1 MIKRL
6 FTERWELSLEMPIIS
21 WIVIL
26 GYLAVDII
34 YRLLLIWKAVIV
46 DE

>member
-1 MIKRL
+1 MIRRL
-6 FTERWELSLEMPIIS
+6 FTERLEFKLEMPIIS

-34 YRLLLIWKAVIV
+34 YRLLVIWKAVII
-46 DE
+46 DD